1 MTGPAQGAFLL
12 YCSGV
17 FGQRCLLKN
26 MATITKGIIVC
37 PVNDGEDSSGKLLK
51 WTALTG
57 KVVDCW
63 EDCGELRVQVRWFKK
78 FPYPSVVPATWLV
91 AV

>member
-17 FGQRCLLKN
+17 VGQRCLLKN
-26 MATITKGIIVC
+26 MTTITKGITVR

-51 WTALTG
+51 WTALIG

-63 EDCGELRVQVRWFKK
+63 EDCGELRAQVRWFKK
-78 FPYPSVVPATWLV
+78 CPYPSIVPASWLV
-91 AV
+91 VV